1 MIAAGERLPGG
12 RLVPDAPAVERARRI
27 LDVEEDQ
34 RERAATNGR
43 EHVTL
48 DAERVAHLAGQTGGG
63 GA

>member
-1 MIAAGERLPGG
+1 M
-12 RLVPDAPAVERARRI
+12 

-48 DAERVAHLAGQTGGG
+48 DPERVADLAGQTGGG
-63 GA
+63 A